1 MFIIFPLYPS
11 LIDSLERPIF
21 YAYVTVLHVLHINQS
36 ITGGAINVTAQ
47 RLQYRV
53 LGHMDGSC

>member
-36 ITGGAINVTAQ
+36 INQSLVA
-47 RLQYRV
+47 L
-53 LGHMDGSC
+53 